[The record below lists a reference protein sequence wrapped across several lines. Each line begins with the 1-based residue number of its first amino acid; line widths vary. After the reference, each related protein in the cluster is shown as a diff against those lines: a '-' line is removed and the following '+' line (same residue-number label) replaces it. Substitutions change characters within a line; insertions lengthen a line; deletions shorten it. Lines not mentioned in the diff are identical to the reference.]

1 MGLFLLLASLNWDHL
16 TRPQKLIKIPII
28 NRTVTAPKAATPK
41 RGAVTAPKVATPKA
55 AQKPMQK
62 KEPEPMEQEPSS
74 KRPWERFDEDGNKIK
89 RKKVPG
95 AKNLR
100 LRKHVQPRNAVM
112 CLNELVP
119 GAQYETEQEGG
130 AGKPFIVSLTVE
142 GVTYTGS
149 APSKTVARQ
158 NAAEAALVSFVK
170 PPVSKEDDRDEDKT
184 PWATLASFAMYKL
197 FTDWKDGR
205 IGIDHPQAG
214 PTAPVD
220 MREYLAVKG
229 HFNQM
234 QTVGGMQTTG
244 IAAVASPVKN
254 PAKQIP
260 DNAASLHPTMVLH
273 QMKPNVEYVTDKSMR
288 DNKPYFKVSAK
299 IAGRKFS
306 GEGPNMK
313 RVKALLAK
321 NAIKA
326 LFGVQSVFEIP
337 A

>member
-28 NRTVTAPKAATPK
+28 NRTVTAPKVATPK
-41 RGAVTAPKVATPKA
+41 RGAVTAPKVATPKT
-55 AQKPMQK
+55 AQKPVPK

-119 GAQYETEQEGG
+119 GAVYETEQEGG
-130 AGKPFIVSLTVE
+130 AGKPFVMSLTVE

-149 APSKTVARQ
+149 GPSKTIARQ

-170 PPVSKEDDRDEDKT
+170 PPVPKSKDGEDNDHEEDKT

-205 IGIDHPQAG
+205 IGIDAPQPTSGAG
-214 PTAPVD
+214 PVD

-229 HFNQM
+229 HINEM
-234 QTVGGMQTTG
+234 VGGMQ
-244 IAAVASPVKN
+244 
-254 PAKQIP
+254 
-260 DNAASLHPTMVLH
+260 
-273 QMKPNVEYVTDKSMR
+273 SMT
-288 DNKPYFKVSAK
+288 
-299 IAGRKFS
+299 
-306 GEGPNMK
+306 
-313 RVKALLAK
+313 
-321 NAIKA
+321 
-326 LFGVQSVFEIP
+326 
-337 A
+337 